1 MKFTNLDTV
10 IHLVFYLI
18 IWYLLKIKIANI
30 KNLRELFRQSNGG
43 IITKQL
49 NNLSFIK
56 LLKAI
61 DIVDN
66 NQSKHRYNINCSIE
80 R

>member
-1 MKFTNLDTV
+1 MLSTYNL
-10 IHLVFYLI
+10 
-18 IWYLLKIKIANI
+18 KIANI
-30 KNLRELFRQSNGG
+30 KSLRELFRQSNGG
-43 IITKQL
+43 IIKKQM

-66 NQSKHRYNINCSIE
+66 TQPKHRYNINCSIE